1 MRGDESTRF
10 VDMEPTLH
18 RLDAKRIVNDVAWA
32 QGQENPEPITSID
45 DRAFKCKTKGADRT
59 RLEESRMENV
69 REPTQF
75 DWRMCSP
82 STIWESLS

>member
-18 RLDAKRIVNDVAWA
+18 RLDAKRIVNDVSWA
-32 QGQENPEPITSID
+32 QGQENPEPITSVD

-59 RLEESRMENV
+59 RLEESRMEMSGNQPNLIGACAV
-69 REPTQF
+69 PPPF
-75 DWRMCSP
+75 GKV
-82 STIWESLS
+82 